1 LAVSRIND
9 LPRRNSNANPPA
21 QDIVESSPSAEV
33 SERTLDSVTPATV
46 RRWPKADFR
55 EHAER
60 GETLARALSTTIKQE
75 IERLKSEKHNDPEG
89 QAGIDFLE
97 VISTSSIRLPPPYMK
112 RGKPPRRKIEK
123 KNSLKRNP
131 YLEI

>member
-1 LAVSRIND
+1 LNGESPEQDGAGSGLRTEGGAPFLSR
-9 LPRRNSNANPPA
+9 S
-21 QDIVESSPSAEV
+21 
-33 SERTLDSVTPATV
+33 PATV

-75 IERLKSEKHNDPEG
+75 IERLKSEKHNDLEG

-131 YLEI
+131 YLEV